1 MQAFTPICHASGEG
15 RGKDSIMTE
24 DSKRSGVRIYRA
36 ADAPNLTQTTFGS
49 RSDFG
54 EYTELQDAAYAL
66 AGAAETA
73 SRLLVNQTEQDGG
86 FSLVYLYFKPNFP
99 LFRHKHEHD
108 CMYVILSGSAIMGNQ
123 TLRAGD
129 CFFVPAMAPYMYTAG
144 PNGIE
149 VLEIRHNVD
158 PEWGFTT
165 IFTKNPESRL
175 EDARA
180 AIEQNGEAWSK
191 INSGPLLAAN
201 AAQETA

>member
-1 MQAFTPICHASGEG
+1 VAE
-15 RGKDSIMTE
+15 E
-24 DSKRSGVRIYRA
+24 SKRSGVRIYRA
-36 ADAPNLTQTTFGS
+36 ADAPNLSQTSYGS
-49 RSDFG
+49 HRDFG
-54 EYTELQDAAYAL
+54 EYTELKDAAYAL

-73 SRLLVNQTEQDGG
+73 SRLLVNQTEEEGG

-108 CMYVILSGSAIMGNQ
+108 CLYVIVSGSAIMGNQ

-149 VLEIRHNVD
+149 VIEIRHNVD

-175 EDARA
+175 EEARTA
-180 AIEQNGEAWSK
+180 VEENAEAWSK
-191 INSGPLLAAN
+191 LTNGPLLAAN
-201 AAQETA
+201 SAPD